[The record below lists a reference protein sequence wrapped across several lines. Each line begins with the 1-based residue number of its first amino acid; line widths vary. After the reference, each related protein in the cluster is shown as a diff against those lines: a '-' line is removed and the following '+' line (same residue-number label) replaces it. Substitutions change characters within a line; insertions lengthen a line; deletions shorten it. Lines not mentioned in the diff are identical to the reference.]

1 MTALL
6 DSSTIPPTTR
16 VRGPIAAVVLASAA
30 FTQIVLLLVR
40 PWGERN
46 DFLYDSVE
54 PIRTNLW
61 AGMFVD
67 GVTFAAIGITLSLV
81 VCNLVRS
88 RGSAWATV
96 GAVVTSLGAI
106 LYAMGALALGTVVW
120 YATSTSAIGVDA
132 GRDLMEYAIGSG
144 AQPKASPATIP
155 TIAGFMTFTVGS
167 VLLFAALIRATV
179 VPRWLPIALIVAT
192 VAEFLSQGRAA
203 DVVQIVWMAL
213 AATLAVFAVKGR
225 QS

>member
-6 DSSTIPPTTR
+6 DSSTVPQATR
-16 VRGPIAAVVLASAA
+16 VRGPLAAVVLASAA
-30 FTQIVLLLVR
+30 LTQIVLLLVR

-54 PIRTNLW
+54 PIRSNLW
-61 AGMFVD
+61 TGMFVD
-67 GVTFAAIGITLSLV
+67 GITFAAIGITLSFV
-81 VCNLVRS
+81 VCDLVRT
-88 RGSAWATV
+88 RGSALATL

-106 LYAMGALALGTVVW
+106 LYAMGALAVATIVW

-132 GRDLMEYAIGSG
+132 GRDLMDYAIGSG

-167 VLLFAALIRATV
+167 VLLFAALIRAAV
-179 VPRWLPIALIVAT
+179 VPRWLPITLLVAT
-192 VAEFLSQGRAA
+192 FGEFLSQGRVA
-203 DVVQIVWMAL
+203 DMVQIVWMAL
-213 AATLAVFAVKGR
+213 AVTLAVFAVKGR